1 MPKLLDPIK
10 RNVKSIT
17 DLWTGDQPDDYIED
31 EEMSLLQHLEEL
43 RNRIVKMAM
52 GLVVTTVVGLV
63 FSIQIIELIKRPA
76 PAGVEFIFLQP
87 TENFVT
93 YFKVGL
99 TVGAGLATP
108 IFLWQII
115 GFIAPGLTRREKR
128 LLFSML
134 PLVLFFFVAGATF
147 GYFVTLPF
155 ALRYLLSFGT
165 QFATPTMQISTYITF
180 VLTILFAMG
189 VSFELPVVVYVLAA
203 LRIVTPRKLARFRKY
218 AILIFFVV
226 AAIITPTPDPLNQTF
241 VAAPMIVLYEIGILM
256 ARTIKE
262 PTQPTQT

>member
-17 DLWTGDQPDDYIED
+17 DLWSGDQPDDYLED

-43 RNRIVKMAM
+43 RNRIVKMAI
-52 GLVVTTVVGLV
+52 GLVLTTVVGLV
-63 FSIQIIELIKRPA
+63 FATQLIEIIKNPA
-76 PAGVEFIFLQP
+76 PAGVQFIALEA

-108 IFLWQII
+108 VFLWQVI
-115 GFIAPGLTRREKR
+115 GFVAPGLTRREKR

-134 PLVLFFFVAGATF
+134 PLVLFFFAAGATF

-155 ALRYLLSFGT
+155 ALRYLLTFGT
-165 QFATPTMQISTYITF
+165 EFATPTMQISKYITF

-203 LRIVTPRKLARFRKY
+203 LRIVTPRRLVKFRKY

-226 AAIITPTPDPLNQTF
+226 AAVITPTPDPLNQTF
-241 VAAPMIVLYEIGILM
+241 VAAPMIVLYEVGILM
-256 ARTIKE
+256 ARTIK
-262 PTQPTQT
+262 PPPQT